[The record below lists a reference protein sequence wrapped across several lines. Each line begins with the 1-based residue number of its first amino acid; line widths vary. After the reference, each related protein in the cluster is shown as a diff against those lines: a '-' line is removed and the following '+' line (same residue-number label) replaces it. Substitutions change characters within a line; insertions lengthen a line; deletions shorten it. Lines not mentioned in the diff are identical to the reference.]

1 MNAIQNG
8 VNWLAKYMEMVAGFF
23 LVFMVAITT
32 VDVIGR
38 AFNRPIPGTYEIVAF
53 AGGLVIGFALPI
65 TAYTRGMIFVD
76 ALFVRLSKI
85 GQRIMHVCTRLASL
99 GIFILCAWNLIKM
112 GSDMRHAGEVSLT
125 LELPIWTIPY
135 GISFAMMMLCVVLI
149 ADMFREP
156 PKLPGEEA
164 GEEAAA

>member
-53 AGGLVIGFALPI
+53 AGGLVLGFALPI
-65 TAYTRGMIFVD
+65 TAYTRGMICVD
-76 ALFVRLSKI
+76 ALFVRFSKS
-85 GQRIMHVCTRLASL
+85 GQRAMHICTRLASL
-99 GIFILCAWNLIKM
+99 GIFILCGWNLMKM
-112 GSDMRHAGEVSLT
+112 GSDMRQAGEVSLT

-135 GISFAMMMLCVVLI
+135 GISFAVAILCVVLI

-156 PKLPGEEA
+156 PSGEVA
-164 GEEAAA
+164 